1 MLFDEP
7 TLRKLNTLTLI
18 ANKVRAGAMKGDRR
32 SKKRGVS
39 IEFADYRDYV
49 PGDDLRHL
57 DWNVYARL
65 ERPFIKLFEEE
76 EDLAVHLLVDASK
89 SMNWGG
95 ISGEI
100 NGDHNKFDYAR
111 KLTAAL
117 GTIALSAGDQITIGF
132 LTPTGTGP
140 QYGPARGVH
149 HTLRLLTYL
158 EKQPA
163 AGQTNLN
170 QSLQTYAL
178 AARRP
183 GLTFII
189 TDLFDPNGYE
199 SGLGRLQSRGHEL
212 VLLHLLSPDELDP
225 QLAGDLRFVDIETGY
240 TQEVSLDSS
249 IRDLYRAR
257 VAAWQDEIRLF
268 CQKREIHY
276 LPLSTAVPWDK
287 VVLFQMRREGIVK

>member
-7 TLRKLNTLTLI
+7 TLRKLNTLTLV

-65 ERPFIKLFEEE
+65 EKPFIKLFEEE

-89 SMNWGG
+89 SMDWGG
-95 ISGEI
+95 TSGEK
-100 NGDHNKFDYAR
+100 NGDHNKFDFAR

-132 LTPTGTGP
+132 LTPTGIGA
-140 QYGPARGVH
+140 QYGPARGMH
-149 HTLRLLTYL
+149 HTLRLLAYL
-158 EKQPA
+158 EKQTA

-183 GLTFII
+183 GLTFVL

-212 VLLHLLSPDELDP
+212 VLLHLLAPDELDP
-225 QLAGDLRFVDIETGY
+225 QMAGDLRFVDTESGY
-240 TQEVSLDSS
+240 TQEVSLDGGT
-249 IRDLYRAR
+249 RDLYRAR
-257 VAAWQDEIRLF
+257 LAAWQDEIRLF

-276 LPLSTAVPWDK
+276 LSLSTALPWDK
-287 VVLFQMRREGIVK
+287 VVLYQMRREGIVK

>member
-1 MLFDEP
+1 MLFDES
-7 TLRKLNTLTLI
+7 TLRKLNTLTLV

-65 ERPFIKLFEEE
+65 EKPFIKLFEEE
-76 EDLAVHLLVDASK
+76 EDLAVHILVDASK

-100 NGDHNKFDYAR
+100 KGEQNKFNFAR
-111 KLTAAL
+111 KLAAAL
-117 GTIALSAGDQITIGF
+117 GTIALSAGDQITVSF
-132 LTPTGTGP
+132 LTPTGAGL
-140 QYGPARGVH
+140 QYGPSRGTH
-149 HTLRLLTYL
+149 HTLRLLTFL

-163 AGQTNLN
+163 AGQTHLN
-170 QSLQTYAL
+170 QSLQNYAI
-178 AARRP
+178 ASRRP
-183 GLTFII
+183 GLTFLI

-199 SGLGRLQSRGHEL
+199 TGLGRLQSRGHEL
-212 VLLHLLSPDELDP
+212 VLIHLLAPDELDP
-225 QLAGDLRFVDIETGY
+225 QLAGDLQFVDTETGY
-240 TQEVSLDSS
+240 TQEVSLDGG

-257 VAAWQDEIRLF
+257 VAAWQEEVRLF

-276 LPLSTAVPWDK
+276 ISLSTAVPWDK
-287 VVLFQMRREGIVK
+287 VVLYQMRREGIVK

>member
-1 MLFDEP
+1 MLFDET
-7 TLRKLNTLTLI
+7 TLRKLNTLTLV

-65 ERPFIKLFEEE
+65 EKPFIKLFEEE

-95 ISGEI
+95 ET
-100 NGDHNKFDYAR
+100 NPEHNKFDYAR
-111 KLTAAL
+111 KLAAAL
-117 GTIALSAGDQITIGF
+117 GTIALSAGDQITVGF
-132 LTPTGTGP
+132 LTPTGIGA
-140 QYGPARGVH
+140 QYGPARGTH

-158 EKQPA
+158 EKQPT
-163 AGQTNLN
+163 AGQTNLT

-178 AARRP
+178 TSRRP
-183 GLTFII
+183 SLTFVLS
-189 TDLFDPNGYE
+189 DLLDPNGYE
-199 SGLGRLQSRGHEL
+199 TGLGRLQARGHEL
-212 VLLHLLSPDELDP
+212 VLIHLLAPDELDP
-225 QLAGDLRFVDIETGY
+225 QLAGDLKFVDSETGY
-240 TQEVSLDSS
+240 TQEVSLDGG
-249 IRDLYRAR
+249 IRDLYRER
-257 VAAWQDEIRLF
+257 VASWKESIQTY

-276 LPLSTAVPWDK
+276 LPLSTEVPWDK
-287 VVLFQMRREGIVK
+287 VVLYQMRREGLVK

>member
-1 MLFDEP
+1 MLFDET

-18 ANKVRAGAMKGDRR
+18 ANKVRAGAMKGDRQ

-65 ERPFIKLFEEE
+65 EKPFIKLFEEE

-95 ISGEI
+95 ET
-100 NGDHNKFDYAR
+100 NPDHNKFDYAR

-117 GTIALSAGDQITIGF
+117 GTIALSAGDQITVGF
-132 LTPTGTGP
+132 LTPTGIGT
-140 QYGPARGVH
+140 QYGPARGPH

-158 EKQPA
+158 ANQQTNQ
-163 AGQTNLN
+163 QTNLN
-170 QSLQTYAL
+170 TSLQTYSL
-178 AARRP
+178 TARRP
-183 GLTFII
+183 GLTFLL
-189 TDLFDPNGYE
+189 TDLLDPNGYE
-199 SGLGRLQSRGHEL
+199 TGLSKLQARGHEL
-212 VLLHLLSPDELDP
+212 VLLHLLAPDELDP
-225 QLAGDLRFVDIETGY
+225 QLAGDLKFVDSETGY
-240 TQEVSLDSS
+240 TQEVSLDGG
-249 IRDLYRAR
+249 IRDLYRER
-257 VAAWQDEIRLF
+257 VASWKESIQTY

-276 LPLSTAVPWDK
+276 LPLSTEVPWDK
-287 VVLFQMRREGIVK
+287 VVLYQMRREGLVK